1 MKFTFITF
9 SVHVAVSKNGLPRS
23 NGIKPVFT
31 ANSLLS
37 FTLLDLFARM
47 AGNSGIEPR
56 GTGEDKQYRLGQP
69 REPRD
74 GQSVGMIGG
83 ERFQEWVR
91 EPLRFYVLLLI

>member
-1 MKFTFITF
+1 MVFQ
-9 SVHVAVSKNGLPRS
+9 GLMES
-23 NGIKPVFT
+23 NQYLPLT
-31 ANSLLS
+31 ACSPSLSLIS
-37 FTLLDLFARM
+37 LQDL

-74 GQSVGMIGG
+74 GQSVGINGG